1 MRTFLKV
8 QSDFSVQ
15 SGTKIIC
22 HRQDHKTITD
32 QSESTEGWQS
42 KFRHLEDSKV
52 YKDSGFRI
60 Q

>member
-52 YKDSGFRI
+52 YKD
-60 Q
+60 